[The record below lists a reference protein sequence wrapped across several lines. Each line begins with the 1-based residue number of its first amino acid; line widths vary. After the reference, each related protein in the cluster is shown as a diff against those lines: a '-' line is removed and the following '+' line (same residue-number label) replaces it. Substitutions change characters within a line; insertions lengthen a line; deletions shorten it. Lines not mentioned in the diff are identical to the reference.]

1 MLLGPEENDGG
12 RGVLK
17 VVQSVLLLLRVWRD
31 VGEMGVGGGG
41 PGVSWTVGVEGW
53 EGVSSSSE
61 QAASSQESATG
72 AFVALDL
79 LEGEME
85 SFFRELSRPEI
96 L

>member
-1 MLLGPEENDGG
+1 MVVGLGFLGQW
-12 RGVLK
+12 VF
-17 VVQSVLLLLRVWRD
+17 
-31 VGEMGVGGGG
+31 
-41 PGVSWTVGVEGW
+41 EGW